1 MAAPRDEQTKGLL
14 LVLLSTLA
22 YGAMPIFGKVA
33 YAAGVTAAPLLAWR
47 FVIATV
53 VFALIA
59 TPKSKGLAWRDRL
72 RLWGIGFVF
81 VVNALCFFK
90 GLETVPAS
98 TASVLVYTYPVM
110 VTVLSGVLGFDPFT
124 LRGLLSALLAFGG
137 CALTAG
143 TVEGGGLGVWL
154 VLVSAFLYSIFM
166 LLGSRFAAHL
176 PAEAT
181 ASHTVQAAAAFCVPF
196 AVLQGT
202 VSLPPSPQAWG
213 SVFVMAAVCTVVALR
228 ALLSGMA
235 RIGAVRA
242 AVLSSLE
249 VVVTMSLAAAFL
261 GERLGPRQ
269 LGGAA
274 LILGAVL
281 LQNLGAL
288 RKLAR
293 RGGGVPADHSL

>member
-1 MAAPRDEQTKGLL
+1 MAAPRDEQTKGFL

-22 YGAMPIFGKVA
+22 YGATPIFGKVA

-47 FVIATV
+47 FAIATV

-59 TPKSKGLAWRDRL
+59 TPKSKGLAMRDRL
-72 RLWGIGFVF
+72 RLWGIGFVY
-81 VVNALCFFK
+81 VANAFCYFK
-90 GLETVPAS
+90 ALETIPAS
-98 TASVLVYTYPVM
+98 TASVLVFTYPVM
-110 VTVLSGVLGFDPFT
+110 VTVLSGVLGFDRFT
-124 LRGLLSALLAFGG
+124 LRGLLSAVLAFVG

-143 TVEGGGLGVWL
+143 AVAGGGAGVWL
-154 VLVSAFLYSIFM
+154 VLVSAFLYSVFM

-181 ASHTVQAAAAFCVPF
+181 ASHTAQAAAVFCVPF
-196 AVLQGT
+196 AMLQGT
-202 VSLPPSPQAWG
+202 VWLPPSPRAWA
-213 SVFVMAAVCTVVALR
+213 SVLAIAAVCTVVALR

-249 VVVTMSLAAAFL
+249 VVVTLALAAAFL
-261 GERLGPRQ
+261 GEHLGPRQ

-274 LILGAVL
+274 LILGAVV
-281 LQNLGAL
+281 LQNLGVL
-288 RKLAR
+288 RKLAQ
-293 RGGGVPADHSL
+293 RGGGVPASS